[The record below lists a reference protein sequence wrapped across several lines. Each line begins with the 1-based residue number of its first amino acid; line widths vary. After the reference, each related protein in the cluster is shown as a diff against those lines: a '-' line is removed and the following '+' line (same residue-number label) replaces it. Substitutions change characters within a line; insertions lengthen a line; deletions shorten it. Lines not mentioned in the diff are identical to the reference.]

1 MSTRRTFIQQ
11 AGLLSTGLLINPSIF
26 LKKDKVVGLQLYS
39 LREYIFKDVTSV
51 IAKVAAAGYKDVETF
66 GYDPK
71 NQFFG
76 KSGKEFQAILKAN
89 GLKSTS
95 GHYNPNNFL
104 NGKGEDDLKFQ
115 IEGAKMLNQQHL
127 IIPYLREDMR
137 QSIDDYKKLADKLNR
152 AAELCK
158 ASKLKLAYHNHDF
171 EFKDWNGSNGLD
183 VLLKGTDKNSVDFE
197 LDLYWVVR
205 AGKDPVQLFEQNPG
219 RFKLWHVKDMDK
231 ADRKLNTEIGNGDI
245 DFKAI
250 FAKAKLSGVEHY
262 FVEQENFAMDAYES
276 IKKSNKYLK
285 NILMK

>member
-1 MSTRRTFIQQ
+1 M
-11 AGLLSTGLLINPSIF
+11 STGLLIDPSIF

-39 LREYIFKDVTSV
+39 LRQYIFKDVASV
-51 IAKVAAAGYKDVETF
+51 IAKVATAGYKDVETF

-127 IIPYLREDMR
+127 IIPYLSQDMR

-158 ASKLKLAYHNHDF
+158 VSKLKLAYHNHDF
-171 EFKDWNGSNGLD
+171 EFKDWNGSNGFD
-183 VLLKGTDKNSVDFE
+183 VLLKGTDKNLVDFE

-205 AGKDPVQLFEQNPG
+205 AGKNPVKLFEQNPG

-231 ADRKLNTEIGNGDI
+231 ADNKLNTEIGNGDI
-245 DFKAI
+245 DYKAI

-276 IKKSNKYLK
+276 ITKSNKYVK